1 VRRPGS
7 SSRATDEARKS
18 IHSKFEVPV
27 PTVCLAGTAG
37 VRKTEIEGTVRQARL
52 ADGRVL
58 SSHAACTVSSSKRN
72 VVTGKVGSDSKQVR
86 QLRGP
91 FRRSA
96 AITGTVSPLGG
107 LDGSLIG

>member
-1 VRRPGS
+1 MPSVFGVLAKASVRRPGS

-18 IHSKFEVPV
+18 IHSNFEVPV

-58 SSHAACTVSSSKRN
+58 SSHAACTG
-72 VVTGKVGSDSKQVR
+72 TY
-86 QLRGP
+86 LRLDHVYHYPGDL
-91 FRRSA
+91 
-96 AITGTVSPLGG
+96 SPHPCKH
-107 LDGSLIG
+107 